1 MIADQ
6 PLAVF
11 HFNPDIVAFWDLH
24 QIHIGD
30 DTQLIANFRR
40 QMLEQLPFVLKR
52 ERLAI
57 IIETDAQRSPI
68 CICKC
73 AQPLE
78 IIVILLP
85 FPFNVLVFFHIES
98 LL

>member
-11 HFNPDIVAFWDLH
+11 HFNPDIVAFWGLH

-85 FPFNVLVFFHIES
+85 FPFNVLVFFHIEA